1 MQTEL
6 CLYFCHEMKK
16 TLLIF
21 QLFFCLVMSATA
33 GGNLKTTDLKGQVV
47 DQQGEPLAG
56 VKVHLSSIDKDV
68 YTDFDG
74 NFVVE
79 DVPVKEQSIQLEFV
93 SFDKQEILVDAG
105 SLESDLQLELKS
117 R

>member
-1 MQTEL
+1 
-6 CLYFCHEMKK
+6 MKMK
-16 TLLIF
+16 LLILP
-21 QLFFCLVMSATA
+21 LFFCLAFTA
-33 GGNLKTTDLKGQVV
+33 LAGGGNLKTTELKGQVI

-56 VKVHLSSIDKDV
+56 VKVHLNSIDKDI

-79 DVPVKEQSIQLEFV
+79 NVPVQEQSIQLEMI
-93 SFDKQEILVDAG
+93 SFKKQEILVDANSIG
-105 SLESDLQLELKS
+105 SELRLELKS

>member
-1 MQTEL
+1 
-6 CLYFCHEMKK
+6 MKK
-16 TLLIF
+16 VLFILP
-21 QLFFCLVMSATA
+21 LFFCLAFTA
-33 GGNLKTTDLKGQVV
+33 LAGGGNLKTTELKGQVL

-56 VKVHLSSIDKDV
+56 VKIHLASIDKDI

-79 DVPVKEQSIQLEFV
+79 NVPLTEQSIQLELI
-93 SFDKQEILVDAG
+93 SFEKQEILVDAN
-105 SLESDLQLELKS
+105 SLKSELHLELKS